1 MTLGEGGLRSCC
13 CFFDS
18 SSLRFLS
25 SSAFFASSAFLLSS
39 AAFRL
44 ASSAFLLSSSAFFFS
59 SSILFLFSSSIFF
72 FSSTFL
78 FSSSATF
85 FRIVLISS
93 WVSSSS
99 SSSCIAARRWAMVSG
114 RDDTL
119 GLTVGCFVGRAFS
132 SSLFCLTSINI
143 SMGTSSLSGVGLVG
157 MAMVDV
163 KGVARCSTAFLIGT
177 TVSVGCCSSTEMD
190 SSE

>member
-1 MTLGEGGLRSCC
+1 MSSGRLLARRRAMTLGEGGLRSCC

-59 SSILFLFSSSIFF
+59 SSIL
-72 FSSTFL
+72 FL